1 MRHLPQRQFHH
12 KNVNYCRSWPD
23 HATIPPLLPLVA
35 YCIVNAYITD
45 KPFILIPREVSGL

>member
-23 HATIPPLLPLVA
+23 HATIAPLLPLVA
-35 YCIVNAYITD
+35 YRIFNADITD
-45 KPFILIPREVSGL
+45 KPFILIPREVSGP